1 MDGKTIPQETQQ
13 TPEVRFQFDTTLGQ
27 AAVDG
32 NQMPLML
39 FALRRGN
46 RKGWLYGRILVILLA
61 LALCLLGVQVITLLA
76 LLLAAFSLWD
86 LYNLTISG
94 LRRQLRSCIRFAKKQ
109 PRSRF
114 SQASPVRIFFSDA
127 EFSVWNPDEQRK
139 LMGFPLQRLFTV
151 ESDSLF
157 FITFEQRIRGLRRQT
172 SRTTT
177 VVRKDAITYG
187 TTEEFRTFLQSFA
200 KSPIKTYDI
209 SFPEVQEL
217 MDELNQCSLQA
228 LSAEQAHS

>member
-1 MDGKTIPQETQQ
+1 MDEKTISQETQQ
-13 TPEVRFQFDTTLGQ
+13 TQEVRFQFDTTLGQ
-27 AAVDG
+27 ATVDG

-61 LALCLLGVQVITLLA
+61 LALCLLGIQVITLLA

-109 PRSRF
+109 PHSRF
-114 SQASPVRIFFSDA
+114 SQASPARIFFSDA

-139 LMGFPLQRLFTV
+139 LMSFPLQRLYTV

-157 FITFEQRIRGLRRQT
+157 FITFEQRIRGLRRQS

-187 TTEEFRTFLQSFA
+187 TVEEFRAFLQSFA

-217 MDELNQCSLQA
+217 VDELNQCSLQA
-228 LSAEQAHS
+228 LSAESAQS